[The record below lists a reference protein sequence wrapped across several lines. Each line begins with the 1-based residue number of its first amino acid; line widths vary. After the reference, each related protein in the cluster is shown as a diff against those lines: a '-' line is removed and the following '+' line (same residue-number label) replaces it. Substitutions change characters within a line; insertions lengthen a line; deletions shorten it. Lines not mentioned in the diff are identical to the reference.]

1 MLSEK
6 SLKKD
11 FRVLRRNID
20 EALESFN
27 DSTYL
32 TITAYDCPFAL
43 VFVDEATR
51 WKEVVP
57 FEDKTILSHMKAFL
71 HYRNH
76 VMDAMAKLQLNPKK
90 LIRKALL
97 EKTKKALREKVSL
110 KKVSNQNLSLI
121 IIIIIIIIISLS
133 FGFRVREDEE
143 EHFCAVVFA

>member
-1 MLSEK
+1 
-6 SLKKD
+6 
-11 FRVLRRNID
+11 
-20 EALESFN
+20 
-27 DSTYL
+27 
-32 TITAYDCPFAL
+32 
-43 VFVDEATR
+43 
-51 WKEVVP
+51 
-57 FEDKTILSHMKAFL
+57 MKAFL

-121 IIIIIIIIISLS
+121 IIIIIIIISLS

>member
-97 EKTKKALREKVSL
+97 EKTKKALREKVSRYI
-110 KKVSNQNLSLI
+110 KSPIKI
-121 IIIIIIIIISLS
+121 
-133 FGFRVREDEE
+133 
-143 EHFCAVVFA
+143 